1 MISSIFGKT
10 KPINYIIVVTFLFFF
25 YWLVQYKLFDLIL
38 STEEVILKLVVL
50 VVLLFSIFVI
60 DFIVKRNK
68 LTGANSFSV
77 LFYGLLIVCFW
88 ETLSGKNVILCSFF
102 LLLGTRRLLSVKS
115 LKSTKNKIFD
125 ATLWILIASLFFD
138 WAIVYV
144 LLVFTTIYI
153 YEPKN
158 IRNWMVPFS
167 AVFCFSIVLYIVLFL
182 ANQIS
187 FLETHYQFKT
197 TSFSTIFSSWGNSS
211 KLAVYI
217 ILNGLLGFW
226 SFLTLGKSGVGKITT
241 VRLLILSFI
250 LGITLHVLSS
260 NDNEFPL
267 MVSFFASSVL
277 ISNYVD
283 AIEKPNIKEIA
294 LMIAVFIPFLVFVT
308 SLILQ

>member
-25 YWLVQYKLFDLIL
+25 YWIVQYKLFDLTL
-38 STEEVILKLVVL
+38 STEGIILKLVVSIT
-50 VVLLFSIFVI
+50 LLFSIFII

-68 LTGANSFSV
+68 LTSANSFSV

-88 ETLSGKNVILCSFF
+88 ETLSGKNVVLCSFF
-102 LLLGTRRLLSVKS
+102 LLLATRRLLSVKS
-115 LKSTKNKIFD
+115 LKNIKNKIFD
-125 ATLWILIASLFFD
+125 ATLWILVASLFFD

-144 LLVFTTIYI
+144 LLVFAAIYI

-167 AVFCFSIVLYIVLFL
+167 AVFCFSIVLYIILFL
-182 ANQIS
+182 GNQVS
-187 FLETHYQFKT
+187 FLEVHYQFNI
-197 TSFSTIFSSWGNSS
+197 TSFSTIFSSWGDSS
-211 KLAVYI
+211 KLVVYI
-217 ILNGLLGFW
+217 MLNSLLGFW

-241 VRLLILSFI
+241 IRLLMLSFI
-250 LGITLHVLSS
+250 LGLVLHVLSS

-277 ISNYVD
+277 ITNYVET
-283 AIEKPNIKEIA
+283 IEKPNIKEIV
-294 LMIAVFIPFLVFVT
+294 LMLSVFIPFLVFIT